1 MRIITAPPVKPLRLR
16 EYVLLMAAL
25 FSMVAFSID
34 SIMPA
39 LPEIASL
46 LVPEDVNRAQLL
58 ISSFV
63 IGAGAGQLIFGP
75 LSDTIGRR
83 SSLALGMVL
92 YMLAAFAA
100 LWAQSLEALLF
111 WRFIQGMGA
120 AGPRTCGMA
129 MTRDLYE
136 GRQMARVNSMAFT
149 FFVLVPAI
157 APLIG
162 QWVVLG
168 FGWRH
173 MFTTYILMAIVIL
186 TWFLL
191 RQPETLP
198 PERRRPLS
206 PRPTLE
212 AFAIVL
218 KSRVTLLYMA
228 VITFAFAQLMAFI
241 SSAQQI
247 FVDVLGAGTK
257 FPLYFALVT
266 VFSAASGL
274 LNAQLVMRLGM
285 RRLAQAGF
293 ATQTVLAGLTLTFWL
308 VCDPQGTLALIVFC
322 LWATTLFFLNGLSFG
337 NLNALAIQPLGHVA
351 GTASAIIGALPTVT
365 AMAIAAPIGLAFNGT
380 PLPLL
385 IGVTV
390 CSGLALALMQLDRH
404 NNH

>member
-1 MRIITAPPVKPLRLR
+1 MRIMTNPPVKPLRLR

-34 SIMPA
+34 SILPA

-75 LSDTIGRR
+75 LSDSIGRR
-83 SSLALGMVL
+83 CSLALGMLL
-92 YMLAAFAA
+92 YMAAAFAA

-111 WRFIQGMGA
+111 WRFVQGMGA

-149 FFVLVPAI
+149 FFVLVPAV

-173 MFTTYILMAIVIL
+173 MFTTYILLAIAIL

-191 RQPETLP
+191 RQPETLA

-212 AFAIVL
+212 AFAIVM

-247 FVDVLGAGTK
+247 FVDVLGAGAK
-257 FPLYFALVT
+257 WPVYFALIT
-266 VFSAASGL
+266 IFSAASGL
-274 LNAQLVMRLGM
+274 LNARLVMRIGM

-293 ATQTVLAGLTLTFWL
+293 ATQTVLAGLTLTIW
-308 VCDPQGTLALIVFC
+308 CMYEPQGNSALIMFC
-322 LWATTLFFLNGLSFG
+322 LWASTLFFLNGLSFG

-351 GTASAIIGALPTVT
+351 GTASALIGALPTM
-365 AMAIAAPIGLAFNGT
+365 AAIAIAAPIGLAFNGT
-380 PLPLL
+380 PLPLMT
-385 IGVTV
+385 GVTI
-390 CSGLALALMQLDRH
+390 CSGLALALMQFDRKNDH
-404 NNH
+404 

>member
-1 MRIITAPPVKPLRLR
+1 MKPRTFPPVQPLHLR

-39 LPEIASL
+39 LPEIASIM
-46 LVPEDVNRAQLL
+46 VPDDVNRAQLL
-58 ISSFV
+58 ISVFV

-75 LSDTIGRR
+75 LSDAIGRR
-83 SSLALGMVL
+83 WSLTLGMLL

-111 WRFIQGMGA
+111 WRFVQGAGA

-173 MFTTYILMAIVIL
+173 MFTTYILVAIAIL

-206 PRPTLE
+206 PRPTFE
-212 AFAIVL
+212 AFAIVM
-218 KSRVTLLYMA
+218 KTRVTLIYMA
-228 VITFAFAQLMAFI
+228 VIMFAFAQLMAFI

-266 VFSAASGL
+266 VFSAASGM
-274 LNAQLVMRLGM
+274 LNARLVMRIGM

-293 ATQTVLAGLTLTFWL
+293 AAQTLLAGATLAFWYGYA
-308 VCDPQGTLALIVFC
+308 PQGPTALIIFC

-365 AMAIAAPIGLAFNGT
+365 AIAIAAPIGLSFNGT

-385 IGVTV
+385 VGVTV
-390 CSGLALALMQLDRH
+390 CSGLALATMRLDRH
-404 NNH
+404 NNS

>member
-1 MRIITAPPVKPLRLR
+1 M
-16 EYVLLMAAL
+16 LLMAAL

-39 LPEIASL
+39 LPEIAAL

-58 ISSFV
+58 IGSFV
-63 IGAGAGQLIFGP
+63 IGAGGGQLIFGP
-75 LSDTIGRR
+75 LSDSIGRR
-83 SSLALGMVL
+83 RSLALGIGL

-100 LWAQSLEALLF
+100 LWAQSLETLLF
-111 WRFIQGMGA
+111 WRFVQGAGA
-120 AGPRTCGMA
+120 AGPRTCGVA

-173 MFTTYILMAIVIL
+173 MFTTYILLAIVIL

-206 PRPTLE
+206 LRLTFE
-212 AFAIVL
+212 SFVIVMRN
-218 KSRVTLLYMA
+218 RVTLLYMA
-228 VITFAFAQLMAFI
+228 VITFAFAQLIAFI

-247 FVDVLGAGTK
+247 FVDVLGVGTK
-257 FPLYFALVT
+257 FPIYFAIVT
-266 VFSAASGL
+266 IFSAASGF
-274 LNAQLVMRLGM
+274 LNARLVMRLGM

-293 ATQTVLAGLTLTFWL
+293 AAQTLLAGITLAVWSIYE
-308 VCDPQGTLALIVFC
+308 PQGGLALFVFC
-322 LWATTLFFLNGLSFG
+322 VWATTLFFLNGLSFG
-337 NLNALAIQPLGHVA
+337 NLNALAIQPLGYVA
-351 GTASAIIGALPTVT
+351 GTASAIIGALPTM
-365 AMAIAAPIGLAFNGT
+365 AAIAIAAPIGLAFNGT

-385 IGVTV
+385 TGVTI
-390 CSGLALALMQLDRH
+390 CSGLALLLMQLDRH
-404 NNH
+404 NDS